1 MRRTLAVLAAIAAVP
16 LLALGVVFLIAAV
29 GRPSRILVA
38 AALLGIGGLLLLWS
52 ILTLRREA
60 EISPEALATGIV
72 DLART
77 LGGEVTVAQ
86 VQAQF
91 HIPNQPALGAL
102 ERMRGRGECQIEQR
116 ADHDVYLFKSVMPAK
131 VIKHCAYCGS
141 TFPVKSP
148 MRDCPNCGATLE
160 VVKA

>member
-1 MRRTLAVLAAIAAVP
+1 MKKPLAVLAAVIAVP
-16 LLALGVVFLIAAV
+16 LLAFGVIFLIAAV
-29 GRPSRILVA
+29 GRPGRILVA
-38 AALLGIGGLLLLWS
+38 AVLLGIGSLFLLWS
-52 ILTLRREA
+52 VLTLRREA

-91 HIPNQPALGAL
+91 HIPNQMAFGAL
-102 ERMRGRGECQIEQR
+102 EKMCGHGECQRDQR
-116 ADHDVYLFKSVMPAK
+116 ADHDVYVFKSVMPAK
-131 VIKHCAYCGS
+131 VIKRCAYCGS
-141 TFPVKSP
+141 TFPVKST

-160 VVKA
+160 VVKE

>member
-1 MRRTLAVLAAIAAVP
+1 MRKSFAVLAAIVAVP

-38 AALLGIGGLLLLWS
+38 VVLLSIGSLSLLWS
-52 ILTLRREA
+52 VLTLRREA
-60 EISPEALATGIV
+60 EISPESLATGIV

-91 HIPNQPALGAL
+91 HIPNQMAFGAL
-102 ERMRGRGECQIEQR
+102 ERMCGHGECQREQR
-116 ADHDVYLFKSVMPAK
+116 PDHDVYVFKSVMPAK
-131 VIKHCAYCGS
+131 VIKRCAYCGS

-148 MRDCPNCGATLE
+148 MRECPNCGATLE
-160 VVKA
+160 VVKE